1 MPHPSY
7 WFEKIHEAI
16 SNPKGDRAHLV
27 TFQGCYIDDLLDHY
41 KGSLSKDNLLELEVE
56 HLTEKLRE
64 YIQKNYT
71 SGKFQTR
78 KYARKLA
85 SDLKTILS
93 NDSTIDN

>member
-27 TFQGCYIDDLLDHY
+27 TFQGFYIDDLLDHY
-41 KGSLSKDNLLELEVE
+41 KDALSKESKDNLLEVE
-56 HLTEKLRE
+56 HLAEKLRE

-78 KYARKLA
+78 EYARKLA
-85 SDLKTILS
+85 SDLK
-93 NDSTIDN
+93 NYFK

>member
-1 MPHPSY
+1 MPPPSY

-16 SNPKGDRAHLV
+16 SQPKGGPAELV
-27 TFQGCYIDDLLDHY
+27 ACHGFYIDNLLDHY
-41 KGSLSKDNLLELEVE
+41 KGSLSKESQDNLLEVE
-56 HLTEKLRE
+56 HLAEKLRE

-78 KYARKLA
+78 EYARKLA

-93 NDSTIDN
+93 DGSTH